1 MDLIKHKNYF
11 ISISRQ
17 GNDIDGNGIYL
28 INVFKKINNDYLRNI
43 NIELNQ
49 KTDKYNNIRKKG
61 YKDIIVQSLKKDINK
76 L

>member
-11 ISISRQ
+11 ISISSQ
-17 GNDIDGNGIYL
+17 GNDINGNGIYL
-28 INVFKKINNDYLRNI
+28 INVFKKINNDYLHNI
-43 NIELNQ
+43 NIELKQ